1 MKKIILYSFLS
12 LSFLACKKKDEKVAE
27 NQAKEDSIK
36 IEPSK
41 SEADVAELVEFSP
54 EKMSAYIQNKNPD
67 TLYVTNFFATWCG
80 PCKVQ
85 SSVLTTVK
93 ENVGELARIVKIDV
107 DQFPAIAAEYG
118 VRGVPT
124 LAVFKNGD
132 LLWKESGVHD
142 VNTLTKLLT
151 DFSNS

>member
-1 MKKIILYSFLS
+1 MSQKF
-12 LSFLACKKKDEKVAE
+12 
-27 NQAKEDSIK
+27 KELIN
-36 IEPSK
+36 
-41 SEADVAELVEFSP
+41 SERPVLV
-54 EKMSAYIQNKNPD
+54 D
-67 TLYVTNFFATWCG
+67 FFATWCG

-124 LAVFKNGD
+124 LAVFKNGE

-142 VNTLTKLLT
+142 VNTLTELLKK
-151 DFSNS
+151 FAN

>member
-1 MKKIILYSFLS
+1 MSQKF
-12 LSFLACKKKDEKVAE
+12 
-27 NQAKEDSIK
+27 KELIN
-36 IEPSK
+36 
-41 SEADVAELVEFSP
+41 SERPVLV
-54 EKMSAYIQNKNPD
+54 D
-67 TLYVTNFFATWCG
+67 FFATWCG

-142 VNTLTKLLT
+142 VNTLTDLL
-151 DFSNS
+151 NHYAN